1 MADEPEPPMK
11 PNCSYPFLDP
21 NFPLVCD
28 FDYTKA
34 YCCGPSPEFDTG
46 NFVECHD
53 GGCLV
58 GFPGLGGQ
66 FMSFPQFQDTPT
78 NNVTT
83 LKTAL
88 GGTTMSA
95 WVKIAFQ
102 QYCGNDEYPPSTAE
116 TIVTMGNMSQPCNP
130 EKCKAV
136 IKAFQYGWGT
146 TDQGNRVRV
155 TIMDQEGSE
164 FQEWVQR
171 MGINPEGDTTPI
183 QGKYRMKVQWGWYVT
198 GGAPEDICGQPPQ
211 NLGDPGCGGN
221 EDGFLTDNGHFIP
234 KAPPPPGFNSAYIIC
249 SPVLYF
255 LTDWVNA
262 HYEQGKFMYEV
273 EGTDALVRAQEQMIQ
288 EVFGTADKQ
297 RYFTKAVELLGR
309 VSFPQFRVEFK
320 ALDALGDVVDMEF
333 VKPDDNLECREFAD
347 DGFVDCLGYGPLKVF
362 WPNTKPPLAII
373 HEWLNQGVLA
383 RDLTGKVTSDKSRV
397 GITMNY
403 DPTYKFVPNGEKG
416 STTTD
421 PCAECSGDQP
431 QYGRLILWANAIPY
445 CQANY
450 NDSEINKRL
459 KAVYII
465 NGGNCLNCY
474 SEILTE
480 NGWNYIGNI
489 YRKKYSGNVAC
500 VDENGELT
508 WSKINNW
515 YRNTLNNRKMVK
527 VHLHNSRQKTG
538 SVSGA
543 IFTEDHPILTNAGYV
558 EVKSLNIT
566 DHKIHSGTCCPSQE
580 VHEAVIGMILGDGN
594 IKISSNS
601 FNCGHCWKQ
610 KFYAEHKASL
620 LESQI
625 KEINTGRYPKVKIRN
640 NASPYWRSMAK
651 LFYKH
656 GKKIITENNI
666 KDFTIISL
674 AYLYMDDGSINKKR
688 LAEIATCGFTTEEV
702 DVIIDKIKSLGIPC
716 YRRSNVRWPRIYF
729 DREGTNVLMEKIS
742 PYIIEGFDYKIYK
755 EHRLESK
762 RKLSTNK
769 RPFYDTFDLVRCEKL
784 ENITKHVYCIDV
796 EKYHNFI
803 THSGVVHNCSPVLSF
818 APSFRWHVAAAQ
830 RTAGNSTPTVGT
842 NVDTRQGYFKANCP
856 IASSPGYTNM
866 KTVTATQELSKTR
879 SGSLQTIESTF
890 HHIMAN
896 LGLGAIEAD
905 LRVQG
910 DPAYFLCGPIE
921 GMGRCVGIVF
931 VNPFFLEDDPNNPV
945 KDCPNWFAGDHLD
958 PDANFKSNIN
968 KLLTNKGWFIF
979 GVDHQIKD
987 GQYITTLKLR
997 LVAPAAELN
1006 QAGSI
1011 TNLGAWDGSGSNEGT
1026 NVPYGGRFGCLDKY
1040 LVGNAGVSWG
1050 NQPGTPHSSC
1060 GLWVGGGTACSDNY
1074 IIVPPGDLPPS

>member
-1 MADEPEPPMK
+1 MADEPTPPMK

-465 NGGNCLNCY
+465 NGGNC
-474 SEILTE
+474 
-480 NGWNYIGNI
+480 
-489 YRKKYSGNVAC
+489 
-500 VDENGELT
+500 
-508 WSKINNW
+508 
-515 YRNTLNNRKMVK
+515 
-527 VHLHNSRQKTG
+527 
-538 SVSGA
+538 
-543 IFTEDHPILTNAGYV
+543 
-558 EVKSLNIT
+558 
-566 DHKIHSGTCCPSQE
+566 
-580 VHEAVIGMILGDGN
+580 
-594 IKISSNS
+594 
-601 FNCGHCWKQ
+601 
-610 KFYAEHKASL
+610 
-620 LESQI
+620 
-625 KEINTGRYPKVKIRN
+625 
-640 NASPYWRSMAK
+640 
-651 LFYKH
+651 
-656 GKKIITENNI
+656 
-666 KDFTIISL
+666 
-674 AYLYMDDGSINKKR
+674 
-688 LAEIATCGFTTEEV
+688 
-702 DVIIDKIKSLGIPC
+702 
-716 YRRSNVRWPRIYF
+716 
-729 DREGTNVLMEKIS
+729 
-742 PYIIEGFDYKIYK
+742 
-755 EHRLESK
+755 
-762 RKLSTNK
+762 
-769 RPFYDTFDLVRCEKL
+769 
-784 ENITKHVYCIDV
+784 
-796 EKYHNFI
+796 
-803 THSGVVHNCSPVLSF
+803 SPVLSF

-866 KTVTATQELSKTR
+866 KTVTSTQELSKTR